1 MEFEAERNE
10 KQERLKPR
18 LIGCVWFKNT
28 DNDHDKGLYTLFL
41 VSKTPDFYS

>member
-10 KQERLKPR
+10 KQERIKPR

-28 DNDHDKGLYTLFL
+28 ENDPGKGWYAAF
-41 VSKTPDFYS
+41 